1 MACVT
6 WKSIKVQHC
15 ERVDEDVALQARVVY
30 PASFLPEQPP
40 RILAHRCSKG
50 LECNQIDKP
59 TCLWAGTLPG
69 FDPFV

>member
-6 WKSIKVQHC
+6 WKAIKVQYC
-15 ERVDEDVALQARVVY
+15 ERVDEPVALQARVVY
-30 PASFLPEQPP
+30 PASILPEQPP

-69 FDPFV
+69 YDPFA

>member
-1 MACVT
+1 MSCVT

-15 ERVDEDVALQARVVY
+15 ERVDEEVALEARVVY

-40 RILAHRCSKG
+40 RILAHRCSKS

-69 FDPFV
+69 HDPFA